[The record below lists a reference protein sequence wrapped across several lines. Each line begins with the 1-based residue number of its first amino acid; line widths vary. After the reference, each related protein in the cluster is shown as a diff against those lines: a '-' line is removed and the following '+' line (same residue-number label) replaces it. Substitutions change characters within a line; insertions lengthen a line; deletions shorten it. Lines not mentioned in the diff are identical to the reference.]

1 MILAFAWW
9 IPTPPRPY
17 GPPPPAA
24 SSGPPPRGS
33 SLPRW
38 AIVTDATSVEGE
50 VDDQV
55 ACGGATKRPGGAAHE
70 DRPEDRDFHGV
81 GGHTGERSPAHSV
94 GAEGFE
100 PSLGTV

>member
-1 MILAFAWW
+1 MRRGQRHGAL
-9 IPTPPRPY
+9 
-17 GPPPPAA
+17 GPERH
-24 SSGPPPRGS
+24 GPLG
-33 SLPRW
+33 
-38 AIVTDATSVEGE
+38 VTDATSVEGE

-94 GAEGFE
+94 GAEVSDFR
-100 PSLGTV
+100 T